1 MSEHK
6 SSHSSKINKP
16 ILISMILGIIVL
28 TSFTSYQN
36 QKKQAD
42 LGTPALTPPT
52 HTLDIEKVIKDNPK
66 IVDCVEQENTRQEE
80 CINGYL
86 KNVAQEKGNR
96 PALDIIES
104 LVQKYP
110 ELLTWSH
117 PFAHTIGQ
125 YSFKFY
131 DQQKDLTISSK
142 IGRAL
147 VECDGF
153 GSFGCYH
160 GVIEVSLGK
169 IPLEQ
174 RAGIVRKACV
184 EDPLITQ
191 KPYYQQQC
199 AHWFGHAVA
208 IFSNETLMQALS
220 MCEGLDPNWGHGV
233 VQLCLSGV
241 FHAGLA
247 PGEITDDKTVNI
259 DNVFKAGDP
268 YYPCQDIPE
277 RFRGHCYSHA
287 YGRARSPDIGVQ
299 LKTCDNIPESDPTK
313 KKVYAGGCYD
323 SVGNNVIEMSNF
335 DPQTVVNN
343 CQKYASPNLREYCYG
358 GAARY
363 WVLRNPLL
371 ENTKPLELCSK
382 VEKENKPQCYARA
395 GFGNF
400 ENFASADILNQF
412 CGKAESEYQQYCRRR
427 TSPDDFTGG
436 YVKS

>member
-1 MSEHK
+1 MSKHK
-6 SSHSSKINKP
+6 VYGSPKVNKSLLVG
-16 ILISMILGIIVL
+16 IILGVTAIL
-28 TSFTSYQN
+28 LFLNHPKTKSQTS
-36 QKKQAD
+36 QA
-42 LGTPALTPPT
+42 TTALTPPT
-52 HTLDIEKVIKDNPK
+52 HTLDIEKVLKDNPK
-66 IVDCVEQENTRQEE
+66 IVDCVKEETIHQEE
-80 CINGYL
+80 CVNDYL
-86 KNVAQEKGNR
+86 KKIAQEKGNR
-96 PALDIIES
+96 PALDIIEA
-104 LVQKYP
+104 LVQKYTQ
-110 ELLTWSH
+110 LLVWSH

-125 YSFKFY
+125 YSVKYY
-131 DQQKDLTISSK
+131 DQFKDLQISSK

-169 IPLEQ
+169 IPIEE
-174 RAGIVRKACV
+174 RAVIVRKACV

-247 PGEITDDKTVNI
+247 PGELSEDETVNI
-259 DNVFKAGDP
+259 DNVFKEGDP
-268 YYPCQDIPE
+268 YYPCLDIPE

-287 YGRARSPDIGVQ
+287 YGRARSADIGVQ
-299 LKTCDNIPESDPTK
+299 LKTCDNIPETDPK
-313 KKVYAGGCYD
+313 KKKIYAGGCYD

-335 DPQTVVNN
+335 DPQKAVNT
-343 CQKYASPNLREYCYG
+343 CKQYASPNLRMYCYG
-358 GAARY
+358 GASRY

-382 VEKENKPQCYARA
+382 AEEENKPHCYGRA
-395 GFGNF
+395 GFGNY
-400 ENFASADILNQF
+400 ENFASQEILNQF
-412 CGKAESEYQQYCRRR
+412 CNNAESEYQEYCKRR